1 MEKTLYFQ
9 RGETNID
16 QKHTILLAKL
26 LYVFVL
32 DAEDSEFNVRTNLK
46 GFFLG
51 RQDLSEV
58 SYCLFK

>member
-16 QKHTILLAKL
+16 QKYAILLAKL

-46 GFFLG
+46 GFRETG
-51 RQDLSEV
+51 P
-58 SYCLFK
+58 